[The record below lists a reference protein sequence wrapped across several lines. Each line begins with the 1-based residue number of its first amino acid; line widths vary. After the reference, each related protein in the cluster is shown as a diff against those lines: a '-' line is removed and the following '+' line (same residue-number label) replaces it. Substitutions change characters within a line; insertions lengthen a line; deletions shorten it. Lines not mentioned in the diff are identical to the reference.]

1 MPLREEKNINFYVKI
16 KIKLLDTHS
25 WWIDIM
31 WCKFNEKSHGFLD
44 YFKDF
49 VRNLEYSYG
58 YHRVENRHSLI
69 VLIVLSIKPWIKHN
83 STFWTSWTAKTAI
96 FIQKFWFHI
105 KIFVVT
111 NYLNKWSYVL
121 DILPIIFMSISNQL
135 HIIAFHKIRIF
146 WSESVFGECE
156 ISSPW
161 CHKCRIL

>member
-1 MPLREEKNINFYVKI
+1 MLWLSANKCNVVFSSIMRRMFQAFHKSSVEISQALADIVQSLSVIDMKNSSEILPLREEKNINFYVQI

-83 STFWTSWTAKTAI
+83 STFWTSWTVKTATSLS
-96 FIQKFWFHI
+96 FLFR
-105 KIFVVT
+105 
-111 NYLNKWSYVL
+111 NS
-121 DILPIIFMSISNQL
+121 D
-135 HIIAFHKIRIF
+135 
-146 WSESVFGECE
+146 
-156 ISSPW
+156 
-161 CHKCRIL
+161 